1 MLIEKVVC
9 LFFTSFF
16 LNNRQA
22 PSLLR
27 INLISFSQ
35 HKNKD
40 NKINVKFS
48 MGCIQFN
55 EKLVSRPKLV
65 TFILEELP

>member
-9 LFFTSFF
+9 LFFTSF

-22 PSLLR
+22 PSLPR